1 MEEQPVVNKPKR
13 VMTEAQLEQ
22 LARARAK
29 AIEVRRKMAEE
40 RRRAP
45 PPPPVESP
53 ESTESEE
60 TEEEEDEEEEE
71 PPRPDLSAL
80 KTKYREKYRAKYYRP
95 PPKSP
100 PPLRQAAQDVVRQSV
115 DREMARMVYTSMFP
129 TAGNLPF

>member
-1 MEEQPVVNKPKR
+1 MEEQPVANKPKR

-40 RRRAP
+40 RRRP

-60 TEEEEDEEEEE
+60 TEEEEEDEE

-95 PPKSP
+95 PIKAKSP

-115 DREMARMVYTSMFP
+115 DCEMARMVYTSMFP